1 MLLDE
6 RHRCKI
12 AEFGLARESDSA
24 GEVFYQARGARR
36 LPVRPS
42 LDCSLPKTLVGL
54 GCLLDLQLLP
64 LTQTLSHSPSLE
76 QVRWIAAEALDKGAF
91 TTASD
96 VWAYGI
102 TLWEIVHFAR
112 TPYPGM
118 TNATVSACAKG

>member
-1 MLLDE
+1 VLLDE

-12 AEFGLARESDSA
+12 ADFGLARESDSA
-24 GEVFYQARGARR
+24 AGEAFYQARGARH

-42 LDCSLPKTLVGL
+42 RVCLVLASQL
-54 GCLLDLQLLP
+54 GHLLDLQVLP
-64 LTQTLSHSPSLE
+64 FIQTLSHSPSRE

-102 TLWEIVHFAR
+102 TRWEIVHFAR

-118 TNATVSACAKG
+118 TNATVSACTKG